1 MNFKIDNYIIGK
13 TLGVGAFA
21 KVKSFFKYWLE
32 ARHII
37 SEKEVAIKIIS
48 KSRIKQNSV
57 KEKVKKEIKMM
68 KKLDHPNIIK
78 LLQVV
83 DTTSDI
89 YLILELVTGGELFEL
104 ITQKGKYFN
113 LL

>member
-1 MNFKIDNYIIGK
+1 M
-13 TLGVGAFA
+13 
-21 KVKSFFKYWLE
+21 
-32 ARHII
+32 
-37 SEKEVAIKIIS
+37 AIKIIS

-104 ITQKGKYFN
+104 IT
-113 LL
+113 